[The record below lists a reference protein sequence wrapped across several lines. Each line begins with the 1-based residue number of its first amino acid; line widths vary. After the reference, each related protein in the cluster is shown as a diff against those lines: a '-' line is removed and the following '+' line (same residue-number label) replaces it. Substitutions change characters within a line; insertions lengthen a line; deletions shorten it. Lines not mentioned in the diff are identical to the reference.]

1 MGPES
6 KGRAWFSKI
15 YNKLE
20 NLLVEVD
27 SFTSQSTLC
36 LKSSEPPR
44 FEYVRGESKE
54 VAEDHSSNVQGRHD
68 RVASPRSESPSD
80 PPSHQ
85 NFDIPGHVLVEKR
98 VQGDIL
104 KENVV
109 QRDSFEDNS
118 SASSSSDGEIEST
131 SPLHE
136 EYCDAYMTSTTTL
149 SDEEQLVS
157 DEESQIFPDGERLS
171 TSPLL
176 EEYHD
181 ANLTSAAS
189 VGDEEPIVTDKES
202 HITKSLSNS
211 PSCNSPSDSPP
222 CQNFDILG
230 HVRVEERVQGD
241 ILVENIAHGENSS
254 ASSLDGEETLST
266 SPLLEELC
274 DANLTSTSTLGGEEP
289 IVTDDESQITNTL
302 TPQKFSAENSSVFPG
317 EESVQEVR
325 VESSLSDEEI
335 LSKSPLL
342 EAHCDANL
350 TSTSTLGGEG
360 PIVTDDESQ
369 ITNTLTPQ
377 KFSEE
382 EILSKSPLLEEHC
395 DANLTSDT
403 TLGDEKPIITDDE
416 SWISNSLTSQKSSAG
431 NSWVFSGEDS
441 VEEVKVKS
449 CRDVVSTE
457 SQSTQSS
464 MESFGTV
471 VKCNDGPVL
480 AALGCFRDNDS
491 SLNPLVTKV
500 PDENMRSSNAD
511 NPDDVI
517 NNCKSDVT
525 PLDTKDI
532 AFQKE
537 PSYVNDTVRVRI
549 MAELCGMESREDP
562 LYVEDSELYAI
573 HLRTK
578 KLRSFKRKVL
588 DVLTSKRRREKEYE
602 QLPIWYGDAE
612 MGSDLATKEESQQV
626 EATDSKSSLLL
637 ESEDSQWELL

>member
-20 NLLVEVD
+20 TLLVEVD

-54 VAEDHSSNVQGRHD
+54 VAEDHSSNVQGHHD

-109 QRDSFEDNS
+109 QRDSSEDNS
-118 SASSSSDGEIEST
+118 SASSLSDGQIEST

-189 VGDEEPIVTDKES
+189 VGDEEPIVTDEES
-202 HITKSLSNS
+202 HITKSLSDS
-211 PSCNSPSDSPP
+211 PSCNSPSDSLPY
-222 CQNFDILG
+222 QNFDILG

-254 ASSLDGEETLST
+254 ASSLDGEEILST
-266 SPLLEELC
+266 SPLLEEFC

-335 LSKSPLL
+335 HSKSPLL
-342 EAHCDANL
+342 EEHCDANL

-431 NSWVFSGEDS
+431 NSWVFSGEES

-480 AALGCFRDNDS
+480 AALG
-491 SLNPLVTKV
+491 
-500 PDENMRSSNAD
+500 SSNAD

-532 AFQKE
+532 AFQKD

>member
-342 EAHCDANL
+342 E
-350 TSTSTLGGEG
+350 
-360 PIVTDDESQ
+360 
-369 ITNTLTPQ
+369 
-377 KFSEE
+377 
-382 EILSKSPLLEEHC
+382 EHC

-602 QLPIWYGDAE
+602 QLPIWYGDAG